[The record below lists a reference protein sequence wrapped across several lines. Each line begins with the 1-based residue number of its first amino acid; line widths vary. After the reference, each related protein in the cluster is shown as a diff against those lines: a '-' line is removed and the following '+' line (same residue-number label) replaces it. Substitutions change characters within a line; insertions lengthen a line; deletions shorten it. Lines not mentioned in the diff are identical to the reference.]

1 MSGICGVISVGGPPA
16 SESLVEAMVAAAP
29 HRASGGT
36 VLWSSS
42 DAVLASSTRRGA
54 GADTSARRRSD
65 GVVVVADARIDN
77 ATELRAA
84 LLRNGHLR
92 ERLLDVEELLRAAY
106 AEWGDDCVEK
116 VVGDFAFVIWDPVRR
131 LVLAARDPMAMR
143 NLYYRR
149 EQHGRLLFATEL
161 KQLLA
166 VPGVPAD
173 VDEAAVAAD
182 LIGDFGRPD
191 VSFFRGIEQLAPGAA
206 LIWTVGRSSTRRYW
220 DVDPGNRLEIGGQDA
235 AEQLRRVFT
244 QAVADRLDPDEPT
257 GVLLSGG
264 VDSGSVASA
273 AGWLLERE
281 PERTPTLRAVSWAY
295 ETLPQCDE
303 RHISR
308 HVVERYGL
316 LSTHV
321 PADDAGPLACWPAHG
336 ADVDD
341 PFLGAFQP
349 LIEHSLQAAR
359 AAGVG
364 TLLGG
369 DRGDLVIGDT
379 GAGYLRM
386 LEAHRWK
393 DVVPAV
399 REQQRV
405 LHDPVG
411 LIVRRHLVGAL
422 ATRLRRRSA
431 LGWVS
436 WMAARARR
444 SAASPVEQLPE
455 WLRPEFLARVD
466 LAGARAPDAAPPGL
480 DFLRAERYRYVF
492 TPLHLRGVAW
502 SERTYARHGLA
513 FADPFSDRR
522 LVELVLSLPPS
533 AINRPGDQSKPLM
546 RAAMRG
552 VMPEAARVQ
561 AAKIVPTPLYEQS
574 LQRRAELVRALLT
587 APRIEE
593 RGWVDGKILLQH
605 FERWLAG
612 APLRSEFW
620 WAVQVEAW
628 LRAQDAHGVDACD
641 FRPYH
646 HGQ

>member
-1 MSGICGVISVGGPPA
+1 M
-16 SESLVEAMVAAAP
+16 AAAP
-29 HRASGGT
+29 HRATGAT
-36 VLWSSS
+36 VLWSST
-42 DAVLASSTRRGA
+42 DAVLASSTRRGPAA
-54 GADTSARRRSD
+54 GVSARHRSD

-77 ATELRAA
+77 AAELRAA
-84 LLRNGHLR
+84 LLRQGHPR

-106 AEWGDDCVEK
+106 AAWDLSCVEK
-116 VVGDFAFVIWDPVRR
+116 VVGDFAFVVWDPARR
-131 LVLAARDPMAMR
+131 LALAARDPMAMR

-149 EQHGRLLFATEL
+149 ERGGRLLFATEL

-173 VDEAAVAAD
+173 IDEAAVAAD

-191 VSFFRGIEQLAPGAA
+191 VSFFTGIDQLAPGDA
-206 LIWTVGRSSTRRYW
+206 LVWTGDRSSTRRYW
-220 DVDPGNRLEIGGQDA
+220 DVDPGNRLPTSGPQEA

-264 VDSGSVASA
+264 VDSGSVASV

-281 PERTPTLRAVSWAY
+281 PERTPALRAVSWAY
-295 ETLPQCDE
+295 EDLPQCDE

-308 HVVERYGL
+308 HVVERYAL

-336 ADVDD
+336 ADPDD

-386 LEAHRWK
+386 LEARRWQ

-399 REQQRV
+399 REQRRV
-405 LHDPVG
+405 LQDPVA
-411 LIVRRHLVGAL
+411 LIVQRHVVGAL
-422 ATRLRRRSA
+422 AARLRRRSA

-436 WMAARARR
+436 WMAEHARR
-444 SAASPVEQLPE
+444 WAASPGEQTAEQLPE

-466 LAGARAPDAAPPGL
+466 LAGVRANDAAPAGL
-480 DFLRAERYRYVF
+480 DFLRAQRYRYVF

-574 LQRRAELVRALLT
+574 LRRRAGLVRTLLT
-587 APRIEE
+587 APRIED
-593 RGWVDGKILLQH
+593 RGWVDAALLMRH
-605 FERWLAG
+605 FEQWLAG
-612 APLRSEFW
+612 APLRAEFW

-628 LRAQDAHGVDACD
+628 LRAQEAGGVDACD
-641 FRPYH
+641 FHPYH
-646 HGQ
+646 HAQ